1 MKTLTME
8 GLNLD
13 MDFLELEDLSS
24 EKFKNHILNEV
35 VPTHRLLG
43 TPVDNGDILVI
54 FGNTIVSCTLNVTD
68 DAVVSILHIGGINY
82 KMKELSLEEGVYFDC
97 NINTLVEV
105 ESLKENTRMIIS
117 ADPTFKV
124 TNAYLTSLEHIDKLS
139 LNEDG
144 QVIISSE
151 YDKYIEA
158 VESYSIRLSTAQFK
172 GIDNIVV
179 ELNHTLLNHLCISFT
194 SGFFKYDDKI
204 SEIAKLIQW
213 DRIDKVLFSEEYV
226 SFHGTD
232 EIYTCKVG
240 SDNTR
245 DKQIFN
251 LVLRYLFDELKRN
264 FEEFGI
270 TVNIVWEE

>member
-54 FGNTIVSCTLNVTD
+54 FGNAIVSCTLNITD

-105 ESLKENTRMIIS
+105 ESLKENTRMITS

-158 VESYSIRLSTAQFK
+158 VESYGIRLSTAQFK
-172 GIDNIVV
+172 GIDSIVV

-194 SGFFKYDDKI
+194 NGFFKYDDKI

-213 DRIDKVLFSEEYV
+213 DRIDKVLFSEEYI
-226 SFHGTD
+226 SFHGAD
-232 EIYTCKVG
+232 EIYTCKIG
-240 SDNTR
+240 SNNKR